1 MEINGTSN
9 PNSQYFKALKNM
21 NNGTTSKNFENKFQE
36 ETTKDTSQRGFT
48 QESTNTYYD
57 ETLNKELER
66 KGFLS
71 KITNYTMV
79 DTSDS
84 FNPYKTFEKPASMT
98 TEEAIERSNKI
109 QHFYQ
114 TEYEE
119 FENAKLE
126 YWANKDNPDYEPPEK
141 YVKYLKQIKSVDP
154 RDIIYD
160 GKLVRLSLDES
171 SWHHSLAATQGM
183 ELNEGAKNCREWDY
197 QFTIQ
202 TEQNK
207 YEDAPEFEAF
217 VKKWMDKGLSEKDAL
232 SRASAYASL
241 GLLDYG
247 NQRAIMVGSLSYED
261 KKEHGFHK
269 IDNEALK
276 QAVLETL
283 DSLSLEEVNMLK
295 FNAFE
300 HGQSGT
306 SLNFDDEPGLTFQD
320 FLNNFASLH
329 EKLAPLKD
337 QYKDFTFDGNI
348 DLTEDMTQ
356 IYKDFIVD
364 NIKAYFEHRIQDL
377 YNTEDE
383 NPDYES
389 MEKQVKL
396 IQRIIDQFDKN
407 IKEQEINN

>member
-9 PNSQYFKALKNM
+9 LNSQYFKALKNM
-21 NNGTTSKNFENKFQE
+21 HNGATSKSFENEFQE
-36 ETTKDTSQRGFT
+36 ETTKDTSQRGFRK
-48 QESTNTYYD
+48 ENTNTYYD
-57 ETLNKELER
+57 ETVNKELER
-66 KGFLS
+66 KGFLT

-79 DTSDS
+79 DTSES
-84 FNPYKTFEKPASMT
+84 FNPYKTFDKPATMT

-141 YVKYLKQIKSVDP
+141 YAKYLKQIKSVDP

-171 SWHHSLAATQGM
+171 SWHHSLASTQGM
-183 ELNEGAKNCREWDY
+183 ELSEKARDYREWNY

-217 VKKWMDKGLSEKDAL
+217 VKKWMDKGLSEQEAL
-232 SRASAYASL
+232 YRAASYASL

-247 NQRAIMVGSLSYED
+247 NQRAVIIDQPYGD
-261 KKEHGFHK
+261 KKEHGFHN
-269 IDNEALK
+269 IDNEPLK
-276 QAVLETL
+276 QAVLEIL
-283 DSLSLEEVNMLK
+283 DSLSQADVDMLK
-295 FNAFE
+295 CNAFGN
-300 HGQSGT
+300 GQSGT
-306 SLNFDDEPGLTFQD
+306 SLNFDELPDLAFQD
-320 FLNNFASLH
+320 FLNNFASFH

-337 QYKDFTFDGNI
+337 EYKDFTFDGNI
-348 DLTEDMTQ
+348 DLTEDMAQ

-364 NIKAYFEHRIQDL
+364 NIKAYFEHRIQDV

-383 NPDYES
+383 NPDYEAI
-389 MEKQVKL
+389 EKQAKL

-407 IKEQEINN
+407 IKEQEIDN